1 MKNISQIKNFV
12 TLGGK
17 EFEGSADFWQL
28 VKEARKSTR
37 PKKEVNPKKD
47 MAALIYTGGTTG
59 RPKGVVLTHY
69 NLLANALQ
77 CAYFG
82 RKPKNVRSALGKGV
96 TLIILPICHISG
108 FSMLLTAL
116 YEGHTNIMT
125 RRFDVA
131 AICAAIQKYKVTKFP
146 VVPTLISY
154 LVGYPDLCKYDF
166 SSIQICG
173 SGAFSLPVESAKK
186 FEEITGVKVIQG
198 YGMTELCA
206 AAASNP
212 IWDKSAVIPES
223 VGIPIIDTD
232 LRVVDPDT
240 GKDVPQ
246 GQVGEAWWRGPQ
258 LMKEYWNAPEV
269 TRNALQS
276 GWLRSGDLVRLS
288 DKGYVFLVE
297 RLKDIIKYKGYKI
310 FPEEIEMRLLEHP
323 TVKECAVIGV
333 ERPTIG
339 EMIKAFIVLKKD
351 YWGKVTEQELIEWCK
366 GRLGPMKYPRELEF
380 VDEIPKTL
388 MGKPSRKLLREGKYR
403 RRTGIE
409 DS

>member
-1 MKNISQIKNFV
+1 
-12 TLGGK
+12 
-17 EFEGSADFWQL
+17 
-28 VKEARKSTR
+28 
-37 PKKEVNPKKD
+37 
-47 MAALIYTGGTTG
+47 
-59 RPKGVVLTHY
+59 
-69 NLLANALQ
+69 
-77 CAYFG
+77 
-82 RKPKNVRSALGKGV
+82 
-96 TLIILPICHISG
+96 
-108 FSMLLTAL
+108 
-116 YEGHTNIMT
+116 
-125 RRFDVA
+125 
-131 AICAAIQKYKVTKFP
+131 
-146 VVPTLISY
+146 
-154 LVGYPDLCKYDF
+154 
-166 SSIQICG
+166 
-173 SGAFSLPVESAKK
+173 VESAKK